1 MRAQRTRAELDD
13 EAELY
18 DEAQHCRIDLVTAG
32 LHVCEAPRAN
42 ERPRADRRAL
52 SHTVEHLR
60 GIEEIEKG
68 TQTEG
73 QCQALVVRGDAREP
87 ALEDGD
93 PTQVGLFG
101 GREDTQVTRRESVPL
116 DPDLE
121 RVREHAQRGPTVV

>member
-1 MRAQRTRAELDD
+1 MTRRSKPQRLT
-13 EAELY
+13 
-18 DEAQHCRIDLVTAG
+18 G
-32 LHVCEAPRAN
+32 PRACDGPRAD

-68 TQTEG
+68 TKTER
-73 QCQALVVRGDAREP
+73 QCQALVALGDAREP

>member
-1 MRAQRTRAELDD
+1 MRAELDD

-18 DEAQHCRIDLVTAG
+18 DEAQHRRVDLDSADPSA
-32 LHVCEAPRAN
+32 CEGPRAD

-60 GIEEIEKG
+60 GIEDMEKG
-68 TQTEG
+68 TETE
-73 QCQALVVRGDAREP
+73 QHSHALAMPEGAREP
-87 ALEDGD
+87 ALENGD

-101 GREDTQVTRRESVPL
+101 GLEATQVTRRESVPL

-121 RVREHAQRGPTVV
+121 RIREHAQRGPTVV